1 MQAAI
6 ILMGGRL
13 LKKWIFDMKEYSYG
27 TGRRKTS
34 AARVFVSK
42 GTGQISVNAK
52 SLEDFFRKRNFSD
65 GGSSTTR
72 GCWIN

>member
-52 SLEDFFRKRNFSD
+52 SLEDFFGRETSRWWFVNHSRLLD
-65 GGSSTTR
+65 
-72 GCWIN
+72 